1 MIQLDIIQ
9 IVGFGLAAA
18 ILALIVREYK
28 PVFAFFIVAF
38 AGVTLFLV
46 VIGKIG
52 LIINIVNDLASRS
65 GIPDIYL
72 KTILKIIGIA
82 YVAEF
87 GAQMI
92 RDAGQEGIASRVEF
106 AGKVFILILAIP
118 IINIVVET
126 LLSLVPV
133 SAGGG

>member
-1 MIQLDIIQ
+1 VIQLDIIQ

-18 ILALIVREYK
+18 ILALIVKEYK

-38 AGVTLFLV
+38 AGIVLFLV

-52 LIINIVNDLASRS
+52 LIINVVSDLANRS

-87 GAQMI
+87 GAQMV
-92 RDAGQEGIASRVEF
+92 RDAGQESIASKIEF
-106 AGKVFILILAIP
+106 AGKVLILVMAIP

-126 LLSLVPV
+126 LLSLIP
-133 SAGGG
+133 AGMSG

>member
-1 MIQLDIIQ
+1 MIRLDIIQ

-18 ILALIVREYK
+18 VLALIVKEYK

-38 AGVTLFLV
+38 AGIVLFLFI
-46 VIGKIG
+46 IGKIG
-52 LIINIVNDLASRS
+52 LIINVVNDLATRS

-87 GAQMI
+87 GAQMV
-92 RDAGQEGIASRVEF
+92 RDAGQEGIASKIEF
-106 AGKVFILILAIP
+106 AGKVLILVMAIP

-126 LLSLVPV
+126 LLSLIP
-133 SAGGG
+133 AGPGG

>member
-18 ILALIVREYK
+18 ILALIVKEYK

-38 AGVTLFLV
+38 AGIVLFLV

-52 LIINIVNDLASRS
+52 LIINVVSDLANRS

-87 GAQMI
+87 GAQMV
-92 RDAGQEGIASRVEF
+92 RDAGQESIASKIEF
-106 AGKVFILILAIP
+106 AGKVLILVMAIP

-126 LLSLVPV
+126 LLSLIP
-133 SAGGG
+133 AGMSG

>member
-18 ILALIVREYK
+18 ILALIVKEYK

-38 AGVTLFLV
+38 AGIVLFFII
-46 VIGKIG
+46 IGKIST
-52 LIINIVNDLASRS
+52 IITVINDLANRS

-87 GAQMI
+87 GSQMI
-92 RDAGQEGIASRVEF
+92 RDTGQEGLASKVEF
-106 AGKVFILILAIP
+106 AGKVLILVMAIP

-126 LLSLVPV
+126 LLSLLPIGT
-133 SAGGG
+133 GG